1 METVRTEVSLL
12 AAVED
17 NLTESQRTTVREQ
30 RRKVAHAEMAMEGT
44 STKANRATAKPADP
58 VDQAVSGAGI
68 SLTAEQE
75 AMADKIQEKYAG
87 HLRSL
92 NRDIQGIHN
101 RLVSLEADKLVEI
114 EKLLTKEQLA
124 QLRAERQQTTAEQ
137 KVTATD
143 NASKKAE

>member
-1 METVRTEVSLL
+1 MRKWPWKGQTPSPI
-12 AAVED
+12 
-17 NLTESQRTTVREQ
+17 LTAPKSPLIRWIRP
-30 RRKVAHAEMAMEGT
+30 RVA
-44 STKANRATAKPADP
+44 P
-58 VDQAVSGAGI
+58 GI
-68 SLTAEQE
+68 SLTSEQE
-75 AMADKIQEKYAG
+75 TMADKIQEKYAG

-101 RLVSLEADKLVEI
+101 RLVSLDADKLVEI